1 MAKTPT
7 AQIEITVDGWMAWRR
22 LVDGV
27 DYCDEEARSRIQKG
41 PGYVPR
47 LTMIIQAEAL
57 RVRTEGRVD
66 IEEARDAGAQH
77 RGPEVMAPGRPGRS
91 DNLSCPVSPVDNG

>member
-57 RVRTEGRVD
+57 HV
-66 IEEARDAGAQH
+66 
-77 RGPEVMAPGRPGRS
+77 
-91 DNLSCPVSPVDNG
+91 